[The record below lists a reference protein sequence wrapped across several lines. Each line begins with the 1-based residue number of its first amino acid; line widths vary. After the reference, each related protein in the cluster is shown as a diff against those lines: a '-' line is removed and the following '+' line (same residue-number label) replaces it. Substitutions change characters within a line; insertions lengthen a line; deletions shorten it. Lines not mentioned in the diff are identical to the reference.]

1 VPFGY
6 DSGTFSF
13 TLWRGRVVGGVRHES
28 SGMACRGFWG
38 EAIWIG
44 EALSDCV
51 PGPRFIALTAKR
63 SVLGKVQVR
72 SGEGSVEAVSLTRHV
87 CGEN

>member
-1 VPFGY
+1 
-6 DSGTFSF
+6 
-13 TLWRGRVVGGVRHES
+13 
-28 SGMACRGFWG
+28 MAGRGFGRSG
-38 EAIWIG
+38 ERVFGGAPKKWLGRSREKQFGSAKPEPI
-44 EALSDCV
+44 ASLTHNLS
-51 PGPRFIALTAKR
+51 ALTAKR